1 MVFGNLS
8 GQRTTMKTIRYLTLA
23 TALFGMLL
31 SGCKTASRSQKGA
44 VIGATGGGAIG
55 AVIGKATGNTAMG
68 AIIGATV
75 GGVAGAIIGKKMDQ
89 QAEEMKKVLGDAE
102 VRREGEGIV
111 IKFKEKVLFAFNSS
125 ELGSGAQS
133 NLDKLVNVL
142 DHYPDTN
149 IEVIGHTDSKGT
161 DAYNQSLSERRAT
174 AVTGYLRTR
183 SIAGSR
189 LSAKGMGESDP
200 IASNDTEDGRSQNR
214 RVEFVITANEK
225 MKEEAKREASKR

>member
-1 MVFGNLS
+1 
-8 GQRTTMKTIRYLTLA
+8 MKTLKRLTLL
-23 TALFGMLL
+23 TALFGLL
-31 SGCKTASRSQKGA
+31 LAGCKTATRSQKGA
-44 VIGATGGGAIG
+44 VIGAAGGGAIG

-111 IKFKEKVLFAFNSS
+111 INFKEKVLFAFNSS
-125 ELGSGAQS
+125 DLGGNAQG
-133 NLDKLVNVL
+133 NLDKLVNIL
-142 DHYPDTN
+142 NRYPDTN

-161 DAYNQSLSERRAT
+161 DSYNQSLSERRAS
-174 AVTGYLRTR
+174 AVTSYLRTHNIN
-183 SIAGSR
+183 SGR

-200 IASNDTEDGRSQNR
+200 VASNDSEDGRAQNR

-225 MKEEAKREASKR
+225 MKEDAKREASKR